1 MLLMVPASCLPHG
14 VTPGRGSRA
23 VRVMEPMARARRPRN
38 MRARAVALGMV
49 IGLAAAGVTACG
61 TGSAATGLPPGPA
74 VASAGGA
81 VASPAV
87 IVTMP
92 AVPGGGTAPAGRIL
106 SHRRALTVA
115 DNGATVRLR
124 VGQSVVVALAGRG
137 LVWDVP
143 KASGDAVRRISASGG
158 YPTSRPARAIFGAVR
173 PGQSSLTSV
182 TDAQCLHSR
191 PGCEIPQR
199 LWHVLIIVRNRSLSL
214 RSATGWPAPPAAG
227 AI

>member
-74 VASAGGA
+74 GLPSRSGPAALPGPVVASAAAA

-87 IVTMP
+87 ILTMP
-92 AVPGGGTAPAGRIL
+92 ALPGGVTAPAGRIL
-106 SHRRALTVA
+106 SHRRAVTVA
-115 DNGATVRLR
+115 DNGASPTRR
-124 VGQSVVVALAGRG
+124 VGELVLVG
-137 LVWDVP
+137 LQ
-143 KASGDAVRRISASGG
+143 RRRWRRQLQ
-158 YPTSRPARAIFGAVR
+158 PR
-173 PGQSSLTSV
+173 
-182 TDAQCLHSR
+182 
-191 PGCEIPQR
+191 
-199 LWHVLIIVRNRSLSL
+199 
-214 RSATGWPAPPAAG
+214 
-227 AI
+227 

>member
-1 MLLMVPASCLPHG
+1 M
-14 VTPGRGSRA
+14 
-23 VRVMEPMARARRPRN
+23 RVMEPMARARRPRN

-74 VASAGGA
+74 GLPSRSGPAALPGPVVASAGGA

-124 VGQSVVVALAGRG
+124 VGQPVVVALAGRG

-199 LWHVLIIVRNRSLSL
+199 LWHVLIIVRNR
-214 RSATGWPAPPAAG
+214 
-227 AI
+227 